1 MNNFDLSQKL
11 LSEAGECYENM
22 LNSYE
27 KSSWNMVIRRA
38 QEVVEL
44 SIKALLKIMG
54 VEYPKSHDVGEVFE
68 LTCIQNGI
76 MVENTVLIRI
86 KQISYELAKDR
97 GPAFYIEKIYNKE
110 EAEKA
115 KVDAEFVIN
124 FAESLSTKLRAGL

>member
-11 LSEAGECYENM
+11 LSEARECYENM
-22 LNSYE
+22 LNSYG

-97 GPAFYIEKIYNKE
+97 SPAFYIEKIYNE
-110 EAEKA
+110 ENAEKA
-115 KVDAEFVIN
+115 KTDAEFVMN
-124 FAESLSTKLRAGL
+124 FAESLSTKLKAGL